1 MQEEAALTFTPPSYT
16 TVVIIV
22 IHKGLGLPQVLKEVL
37 KKRTQKKLPHS
48 KKYSKKEMHSLKYS
62 KKYS

>member
-1 MQEEAALTFTPPSYT
+1 MPIFSCPQ
-16 TVVIIV
+16 
-22 IHKGLGLPQVLKEVL
+22 HKGLGLLQVEKKVL
-37 KKRTQKKLPHS
+37 KKELKKLPHS